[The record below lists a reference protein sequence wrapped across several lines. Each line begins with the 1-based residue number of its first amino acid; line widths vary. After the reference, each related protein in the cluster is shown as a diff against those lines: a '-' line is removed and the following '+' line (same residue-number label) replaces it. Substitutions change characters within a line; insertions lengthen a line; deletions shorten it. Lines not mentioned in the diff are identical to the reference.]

1 MLGLFI
7 AYPQIPMG
15 GNLDSLFLFPRALLT
30 SRKVDL
36 YDAINLVIYAK
47 LPLISVRRGEAL
59 VAGFIRR
66 DGVRVVPALMS
77 AHQKDEILGE
87 YGSEIAL
94 FRYPIGPSQYEPLL
108 ERMVEAGEDALPYFF
123 HEHHQL
129 GERRRRAA
137 MFADLHGEL
146 AGLVGTKEVAL
157 QVTESER
164 TYLMDGSAWMTAETL
179 RAFLERH
186 GVSPWW
192 QNEENLES
200 HARLERLLLSDGLA
214 VSRSELSN
222 GYDEDQL
229 PSYLFGKM
237 LLSRTSAPRGY
248 SFAREPARSD
258 KTADVPMTDGE
269 FADSYY
275 KPGKRK
281 ANVESL
287 RKSDHPNE
295 EASSDDDEPN
305 RSAMTPLPK
314 NTANPDLSKDKRD
327 TGAGHMP
334 GERGFNRRDVSS
346 IAARN
351 PDDAMLSR
359 QGVADLLGR
368 KSANTTDN
376 YANRFPDFPK
386 AHGITKMRSKREVE
400 AWLELHRD
408 DL

>member
-1 MLGLFI
+1 MGASLDRLFV
-7 AYPQIPMG
+7 Q
-15 GNLDSLFLFPRALLT
+15 PRLVLT
-30 SRKVDL
+30 ARKIDL
-36 YDAINLVIYAK
+36 YDAINLVVYAK
-47 LPLISVRRGEAL
+47 FPLISTRRGKDL

-66 DGVRVVPALMS
+66 DEAGIAVAFLSSSTEYELLNKYAR
-77 AHQKDEILGE
+77 EI
-87 YGSEIAL
+87 SS
-94 FRYPIGPSQYEPLL
+94 FRYPVGPSQYEPLL
-108 ERMVEAGEDALPYFF
+108 EKMVGADERWLPYFF

-129 GERRRRAA
+129 TDRRHRAA
-137 MFADLHGEL
+137 MFADLHREL
-146 AGLVGTKEVAL
+146 AGLVSTKEVAL
-157 QVTESER
+157 QITDSER
-164 TYLMDGSAWMTAETL
+164 TYLMAGDAWMTADTL

-222 GYDEDQL
+222 GYDENQL

-248 SFAREPARSD
+248 SPAHEPARRD
-258 KTADVPMTDGE
+258 TTVEPPVTDGK

-287 RKSDHPNE
+287 QKSDHPNE

-305 RSAMTPLPK
+305 RSAMTLLPK
-314 NTANPDLSKDKRD
+314 NTANPELSKDKRD
-327 TGAGHMP
+327 AGAGHMT
-334 GERGFNRRDVSS
+334 GERGFDRRDVSS
-346 IAARN
+346 TAARN
-351 PDDAMLSR
+351 PNDAMLSR